1 MDFRATLGKTIV
13 IVDDDEALLN
23 ALGFSLETEGYQVR
37 CHPSVADFL
46 RSARPWEASVLIIDQ
61 HLPDGV
67 GLDLIALV
75 QETGIL
81 APAIL
86 VTTNPSKSVQM
97 RAKELNA
104 TLIEKPLLGDT
115 LFSEVRRLSKL

>member
-1 MDFRATLGKTIV
+1 MDFRASLGKTVV

-37 CHPSVADFL
+37 CHPSVTDFL

-61 HLPDGV
+61 HLPDGA

-75 QETGIL
+75 QEAGIL

-86 VTTNPSKSVQM
+86 VTTNPSRSVQA
-97 RAKELNA
+97 RAQELHV

-115 LFSEVRRLSKL
+115 LFSEVHRLSDL